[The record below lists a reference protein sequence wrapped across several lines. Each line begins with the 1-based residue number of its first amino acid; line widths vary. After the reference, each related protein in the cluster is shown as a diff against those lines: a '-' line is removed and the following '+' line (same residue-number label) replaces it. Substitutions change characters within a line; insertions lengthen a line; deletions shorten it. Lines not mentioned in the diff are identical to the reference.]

1 MDSRPLRGERM
12 SAIRELAIF
21 SEGHREIM
29 AHKRFGELLRAA
41 DNEYEELYDKLDALK
56 HYADVD
62 RERIA
67 ALQSRIKELEQR
79 LEVACHIG
87 ADDKDS
93 FDWAVLG
100 RIWELEQQNEAMKKV
115 VEAAEKWSRDEWA
128 PSCCSDPK
136 CAQIDC
142 QLVRAIEAYEQESA

>member
-1 MDSRPLRGERM
+1 M

-41 DNEYEELYDKLDALK
+41 DNEYEEICDKLDALK

-67 ALQSRIKELEQR
+67 TLQSRIKELER
-79 LEVACHIG
+79 ERDLAVAHDRQPYPT
-87 ADDKDS
+87 A
-93 FDWAVLG
+93 WAYEQACKT
-100 RIWELEQQNEAMKKV
+100 IEKYKQQNEAMKKV
-115 VEAAEKWSRDEWA
+115 VEQVREWRDWLGT
-128 PSCCSDPK
+128 P
-136 CAQIDC
+136 AQHEGDLKLIG
-142 QLVRAIEAYEQESA
+142 VIKAYEQESA